1 MNEDED
7 SIYDDDKNEY
17 FNPDKDEQELLA
29 EMYDEIEIDQWP
41 EEENS
46 DGRLK

>member
-29 EMYDEIEIDQWP
+29 EMYDEVGQWTEESDEPDP
-41 EEENS
+41 EQQ
-46 DGRLK
+46 